1 MRIRRIFYAIGAL
14 VVLAAGAF
22 ATRPQAQGPAKE
34 TKPAA
39 QKEPPRILHIE
50 AEEATHNDATGLGK
64 ASKVTVTVD
73 DAIMRADVFT
83 WNDKTKTGEAT
94 GNLSLNDPQA
104 DATGD
109 KVLLY
114 YAKSKRLMILTGNVQ
129 IVLKPKKETPVN
141 TGVGSSSA
149 ASSVGPAPVKVENA
163 KASVET
169 EPEEESSTG
178 EVRKHPITVTCDKVE
193 YQYAKDK
200 KQAKLTGNFK
210 AVQKLKN
217 NTRTLT
223 AEWAEW
229 FGLED
234 RVVLHPPVHVED
246 TKGMKADTKEPVTLS
261 TKEGAES
268 IRLQKSVITM
278 PAEEEEEEK
287 EPTKPPSPK

>member
-1 MRIRRIFYAIGAL
+1 MRMHCIFYAVGAL
-14 VVLAAGAF
+14 AVGTVSAF
-22 ATRPQAQGPAKE
+22 AAWPQAQGPAKE
-34 TKPAA
+34 SKPAA
-39 QKEPPRILHIE
+39 QKDPPRILHIE
-50 AEEATHNDATGLGK
+50 AEEVTHNDTTGLGR

-73 DAIMRADVFT
+73 DTVMRADVFT
-83 WNDKTKTGEAT
+83 WNDKARTGEAT

-109 KVLLY
+109 KILLY
-114 YAKSKRLMILTGNVQ
+114 YAKSRRLMILSGNVQ
-129 IVLKPKKETPVN
+129 IILKPKEETSAN
-141 TGVGSSSA
+141 SGAGSGNA
-149 ASSVGPAPVKVENA
+149 APTIGPAPVKVENG
-163 KASVET
+163 KASVQT
-169 EPEEESSTG
+169 EPEEESRTG
-178 EVRKHPITVTCDKVE
+178 EVRKYPITVTCDKVE

-210 AVQKLKN
+210 AVQKLKD

-246 TKGMKADTKEPVTLS
+246 TKGMKADTKEAVTLF

-278 PAEEEEEEK
+278 PVEEEEEEK
-287 EPTKPPSPK
+287 EPAKPPSAK